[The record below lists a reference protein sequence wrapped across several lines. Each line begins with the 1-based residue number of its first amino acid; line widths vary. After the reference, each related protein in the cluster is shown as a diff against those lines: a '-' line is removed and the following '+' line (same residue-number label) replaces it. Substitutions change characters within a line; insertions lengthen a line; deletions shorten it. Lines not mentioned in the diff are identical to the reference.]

1 MAALRNGTRGG
12 GVFKGG
18 IADDIICKCWN
29 EFSYFGYGFQRKTK
43 NASGRFKT
51 VEGQHIGRIF
61 DSV

>member
-29 EFSYFGYGFQRKTK
+29 EFSYVLDMD
-43 NASGRFKT
+43 FKEKLRT
-51 VEGQHIGRIF
+51 LVADLKQWK
-61 DSV
+61 DST